1 MSGFESFLAEADVGF
16 LFRRALSL
24 VGERAFRLPRTEKAL
39 GRDWGVFDGMPSL
52 VLLVLS
58 QGNSGGDDGGLDA
71 MRSSEKIALS
81 LGIGVDD
88 TSVGG
93 INAVGGFGILST

>member
-1 MSGFESFLAEADVGF
+1 M
-16 LFRRALSL
+16 
-24 VGERAFRLPRTEKAL
+24 T
-39 GRDWGVFDGMPSL
+39 SL

-58 QGNSGGDDGGLDA
+58 QGNSGGDDGGLDV

-88 TSVGG
+88 MLAANLDARSISAMSRMCAPGS
-93 INAVGGFGILST
+93 AVRIIVAVRILTRVVESDATGDASLKC